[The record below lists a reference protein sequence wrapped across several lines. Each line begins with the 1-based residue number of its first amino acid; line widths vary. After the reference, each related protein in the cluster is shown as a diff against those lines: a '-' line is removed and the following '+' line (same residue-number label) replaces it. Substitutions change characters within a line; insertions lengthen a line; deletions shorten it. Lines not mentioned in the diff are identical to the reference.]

1 MKNKY
6 LKISLSVGL
15 FLFAGLAL
23 LISLNFELPAVGGP
37 YPVGRAIFR
46 WVDASRSEVLTPSS
60 DDFREV
66 MVLLWYPAV
75 QDTGTKVGYFPNLP
89 TVSKAL
95 AESGEME
102 AWQVAGLGLI
112 RSNNNLDA
120 EPVKDQSAFPIVIF
134 SPGGGTNI
142 ELYSSLAGE
151 IASHGYI
158 VVGINHPYDVAAVE
172 LLDGRIAPYNK
183 DQWLMDPKSHQAYTA
198 ERIKVRTADVLFVL
212 DQLVVMNSN
221 TNSHFVGLLD
231 LDSLAAAG
239 HSLGGITASDAC
251 KADPRFKAC
260 INLDGLQAGGPF
272 STDVSAVPP
281 HQPFL
286 FLTKES
292 QLHPRLIESFE
303 STNESY
309 WVVIHGASHD
319 NFTDGPM
326 LESFLLPFSK
336 NAVQYMNLTH
346 EYTLLFLDHTLKG
359 SPSSLLSEPGAD
371 EGVSVIIFPTR

>member
-6 LKISLSVGL
+6 LKITLSIGL

-23 LISLNFELPAVGGP
+23 LISLNFELPAAGGP
-37 YPVGRAIFR
+37 YAVGRAVFR
-46 WVDASRSEVLTPSS
+46 WVDTSRPEVLTPSS

-66 MVLLWYPAV
+66 RVLLWYPAV
-75 QDTGTKVGYFPNLP
+75 QETGTKVGYFPYLSI
-89 TVSKAL
+89 VSKAL

-120 EPVKDQSAFPIVIF
+120 EPVKDQGAFPVVIF
-134 SPGGGTNI
+134 SPGGGTDI

-158 VVGINHPYDVAAVE
+158 VVGINHPYDVEAVE
-172 LLDGRIAPYNK
+172 LSDGRIAPYNK
-183 DQWLMDPKSHQAYTA
+183 DQWLMDSQAHQAYTA

-212 DQLVVMNSN
+212 DQLEVMNSN
-221 TNSHFVGLLD
+221 AISPFGGLLD

-239 HSLGGITASDAC
+239 HSLGGITASDSC
-251 KADPRFKAC
+251 KAYPRFKAC

-292 QLHPRLIESFE
+292 QLRPGLIESFE
-303 STNESY
+303 STTESY
-309 WVVIHGASHD
+309 WVVVHGASHD
-319 NFTDGPM
+319 NFTDGPL

-336 NAVQYMNLTH
+336 NAVRYMNLTQ
-346 EYTLLFLDHTLKG
+346 EYTLTFLDHTLKG
-359 SPSSLLSEPGAD
+359 TPSSLLSEPRAN
-371 EGVSVIIFPTR
+371 ERISVTIFPTK